1 LKLKN
6 TLKTLKLNESM
17 ISMILGAVVII
28 VAGILII
35 NYFSNKRSEAA
46 PPLLVGD
53 ELTLPI
59 VHIVGE
65 GEDLWSISEKYY
77 GTGYN
82 WTYVAEENGITNP
95 NLIEKGQE
103 IIIPLIEEEEG
114 LTEDVITQE
123 EVEIEVT
130 PNLGPATQAE
140 GKSTHTISKGED
152 LWKIAEKYYDSGYNW
167 VDIAKTNNIKDA
179 NHIEVGD
186 LIIIPAV
193 EAKKST
199 VLGVKHTDAISG
211 ATYTVVQG
219 DSLWGISVR
228 AFGDGYKWV
237 EIAEENGLQ
246 NPDIIHSGN
255 ILTLPR

>member
-1 LKLKN
+1 
-6 TLKTLKLNESM
+6 M

-28 VAGILII
+28 VAGILIV
-35 NYFSNKRSEAA
+35 NYFSSKRTETT
-46 PPLLVGD
+46 PQLLVGD
-53 ELTLPI
+53 ELTLPA
-59 VHIVGE
+59 VHVIGE

-82 WTYVAEENGITNP
+82 WIHLAEENDIINP

-103 IIIPLIEEEEG
+103 LIIPLIEEEEG
-114 LTEDVITQE
+114 
-123 EVEIEVT
+123 IEVT
-130 PNLGPATQAE
+130 SILGPATQAE

-167 VDIAKTNNIKDA
+167 VDIAKVNNIKNA
-179 NHIEVGD
+179 NQIEVGD
-186 LIIIPAV
+186 ILIIPAV
-193 EAKKST
+193 EPKTSTIIDIKS
-199 VLGVKHTDAISG
+199 TDAISG
-211 ATYTVVQG
+211 ATYTVVEG

-237 EIAEENGLQ
+237 EIAEENDLQ

-255 ILTLPR
+255 TLTLPR